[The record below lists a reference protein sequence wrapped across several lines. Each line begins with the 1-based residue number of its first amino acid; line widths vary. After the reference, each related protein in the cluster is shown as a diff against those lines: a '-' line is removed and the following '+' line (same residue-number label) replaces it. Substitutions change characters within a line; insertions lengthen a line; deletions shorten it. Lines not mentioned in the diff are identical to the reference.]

1 MVDRVLLDCEVQK
14 MNKFQEDK
22 MEYHQYKRTIEELE
36 RARQEAEKARLTEK
50 EANAVKAEFLA
61 NMSHEVRTP
70 INAMLGFNEMIMKE
84 TQESQTA
91 EYAVNVKAAGTALI
105 SIINDIFDFTNM
117 EASRLE
123 LSHSTY
129 STRELLQHMVTYAD
143 YNVGKKN
150 LKLFTYIDENLPRE
164 LSGDA
169 MRITQ
174 VLNNLIS
181 NAVKYTKKGFV
192 AVTIKWEQITP
203 DRGEMFVSVEDSGIG
218 IRPED
223 MDKITEYFIRTDMKR
238 NQHIQG
244 LGLGLSIVTKIL
256 NLMNSTLQIK
266 SEYEKG
272 SEFSFRLMQDV
283 VDPAPV
289 GKVEWRHDF
298 QFLLQESRGRKFV
311 APDAKILSVDDNAVN
326 LDLFCGILKDT
337 KVKID
342 TAMNGEEALELIR
355 KNKYHIIFL
364 DHMMPVMD
372 GMKTLEIIKE
382 ERLCPETAVIALTA
396 NAVGGME
403 KRYLG
408 AGFHAYMTKPIE
420 GKRLKDMVRRFLPQV
435 LVVDA
440 KDDEPVSKMVE
451 QKALEWNKIAEKFPY
466 LDVNIAKGFCS
477 DDINFYLEVLESY
490 VIHQQ
495 VEVLEKSYAN
505 KDLDAYL
512 VQIHALKSTSKSIG
526 AMHMSEHARALE
538 IAAKEKD
545 MDYIRK
551 NHVCVMAEYKE
562 LLERVSATLD
572 QQDER
577 QGEKVTISLELR
589 DVPLILVV
597 DDNGLNLRVAEKM
610 LEKQFKVA
618 SVSSGMEVLE
628 FVKNTIPDLI
638 LLDIHMPEMDGFEV
652 LERLQGDPEYKDIPV
667 VFLTANEERE
677 VEVKGFELGA
687 QDFIKKPFSAD
698 IMIRRVDRILEL
710 QRLQKNLQREVAK
723 QTRRAEERRKKVE
736 RLSMQIMQTLAGA
749 IDAKDTYTNGHSVRV
764 AAYSREIAR
773 RYGKSQ
779 KEQEDIYYIGLLHD
793 IGKIGIPDEIITK
806 NTTLSDREYLMVK
819 THPQIGGDILK
830 NISEIPYIDVGARW
844 HHERYDGTGYPD
856 GLKGEEIPEV
866 ARIIGI
872 ADAYDAMSSKRNY
885 RAEIPQ
891 DVIRKEI
898 IAGRGTQFDPIFADI
913 MVEMI
918 DDDVNYEMREI

>member
-1 MVDRVLLDCEVQK
+1 
-14 MNKFQEDK
+14 MNKFQDDK
-22 MEYHQYKRTIEELE
+22 MEYRQYKRTIEELE
-36 RARQEAEKARLTEK
+36 KAKQDAEKARMTEK
-50 EANAVKAEFLA
+50 EANVAKAEFLA

-70 INAMLGFNEMIMKE
+70 INAILGFNEMIMKE

-123 LSHSTY
+123 LSHANY
-129 STRELLQHMVTYAD
+129 STRELLQDMVTYAD
-143 YNVGKKN
+143 YNVTKKN

-164 LSGDA
+164 LCGDA

-181 NAVKYTKKGFV
+181 NAVKYTQKGFV
-192 AVTIKWEQITP
+192 AITIKWEQITP
-203 DRGEMFVSVEDSGIG
+203 DRGEIFVSVEDSGIG
-218 IRPED
+218 IKPED

-244 LGLGLSIVTKIL
+244 LGLGLSIVTKLL
-256 NLMNSTLQIK
+256 NLMNSSLQIK

-272 SEFSFRLMQDV
+272 SEFSFRLMQDI
-283 VDPAPV
+283 VDSAPV

-298 QFLLQESRGRKFV
+298 QFLLKESRGRKFV
-311 APDAKILSVDDNAVN
+311 APDARILSVDDNAVN

-364 DHMMPVMD
+364 DHMMPVLD

-382 ERLCPETAVIALTA
+382 ERLCPETAIVALTA

-403 KRYLG
+403 KKYLG

-420 GKRLKDMVRRFLPQV
+420 GKRLKDMIRRFLPQV

-440 KDDEPVSKMVE
+440 SDDEPISKMAE

-477 DDINFYLEVLESY
+477 DNISFYFEVLESY

-495 VEVLEKSYAN
+495 VEALERSYAEKN
-505 KDLDAYL
+505 LDNYL
-512 VQIHALKSTSKSIG
+512 IQIHALKSTSKSIG
-526 AMHMSEHARALE
+526 AMHMAEHARALE

-545 MDYIRK
+545 MDYVKK

-572 QQDER
+572 QQEQRPEEKIDVF
-577 QGEKVTISLELR
+577 GEMR

-618 SVSSGMEVLE
+618 TVSSGKEALE
-628 FVKNTIPDLI
+628 YVKNTIPDLI

-652 LERLQGDPEYKDIPV
+652 LEILQADSEYKDIPV

-677 VEVKGFELGA
+677 VEVKGFEVGA

-710 QRLQKNLQREVAK
+710 KRLQKNLQREVAK

-736 RLSMQIMQTLAGA
+736 RLSMQIMQTLAGT

-779 KEQEDIYYIGLLHD
+779 REQEDIYYIGLLHD

-856 GLKGEEIPEV
+856 GLRGEEIPEV

-898 IAGRGTQFDPIFADI
+898 VNGRGTQFDPIFADI

-918 DDDVNYEMREI
+918 DDDVNYEMREM

>member
-1 MVDRVLLDCEVQK
+1 

-22 MEYHQYKRTIEELE
+22 MEYRQYRRTIEELE

-129 STRELLQHMVTYAD
+129 STRELLQDMVTYAD

-610 LEKQFKVA
+610 LE
-618 SVSSGMEVLE
+618 
-628 FVKNTIPDLI
+628 
-638 LLDIHMPEMDGFEV
+638 
-652 LERLQGDPEYKDIPV
+652 
-667 VFLTANEERE
+667 
-677 VEVKGFELGA
+677 
-687 QDFIKKPFSAD
+687 
-698 IMIRRVDRILEL
+698 
-710 QRLQKNLQREVAK
+710 
-723 QTRRAEERRKKVE
+723 
-736 RLSMQIMQTLAGA
+736 
-749 IDAKDTYTNGHSVRV
+749 
-764 AAYSREIAR
+764 
-773 RYGKSQ
+773 
-779 KEQEDIYYIGLLHD
+779 
-793 IGKIGIPDEIITK
+793 
-806 NTTLSDREYLMVK
+806 
-819 THPQIGGDILK
+819 
-830 NISEIPYIDVGARW
+830 
-844 HHERYDGTGYPD
+844 
-856 GLKGEEIPEV
+856 
-866 ARIIGI
+866 
-872 ADAYDAMSSKRNY
+872 
-885 RAEIPQ
+885 
-891 DVIRKEI
+891 
-898 IAGRGTQFDPIFADI
+898 
-913 MVEMI
+913 
-918 DDDVNYEMREI
+918 

>member
-1 MVDRVLLDCEVQK
+1 

-22 MEYHQYKRTIEELE
+22 MEYRQYKRTIEELE
-36 RARQEAEKARLTEK
+36 RAKQEAEKARMTEK
-50 EANAVKAEFLA
+50 EANAAKAEFLA

-70 INAMLGFNEMIMKE
+70 INAILGFNEMIMKE

-123 LSHSTY
+123 LSHATY
-129 STRELLQHMVTYAD
+129 STRELLQDMVTYAD
-143 YNVGKKN
+143 YNVTKKN

-192 AVTIKWEQITP
+192 AITIKWEEITK
-203 DRGEMFVSVEDSGIG
+203 DRGEMLVSVEDSGIG

-238 NQHIQG
+238 NQNIQG
-244 LGLGLSIVTKIL
+244 LGLGLSIVTKLL
-256 NLMNSTLQIK
+256 NLMNSSLQIK

-272 SEFSFRLMQDV
+272 SEFSFRLMQDI

-298 QFLLQESRGRKFV
+298 QFLLKESKSRKFV

-382 ERLCPETAVIALTA
+382 EKLCPETAVIALTA

-440 KDDEPVSKMVE
+440 SDDEPINKMEE
-451 QKALEWNKIAEKFPY
+451 QKALEWNKIGEKFPY

-477 DDINFYLEVLESY
+477 DNISFYLEVLESY

-495 VEVLEKSYAN
+495 VEVLEKSYIE
-505 KDLDAYL
+505 KDLDNYL
-512 VQIHALKSTSKSIG
+512 IQIHALKSTSKSIG
-526 AMHMSEHARALE
+526 AMHMAEHARALE
-538 IAAKEKD
+538 IAAKERD

-551 NHVCVMAEYKE
+551 NHICVMAEYKE

-572 QQDER
+572 QQEER
-577 QGEKVTISLELR
+577 TEDKIHVSSELR

-597 DDNGLNLRVAEKM
+597 DDNALNLRVAEKM
-610 LEKQFKVA
+610 LEGQFKVA
-618 SVSSGMEVLE
+618 TVSSGKDALE
-628 FVKNTIPDLI
+628 FVKDTIPDLI

-652 LERLQGDPEYKDIPV
+652 LEILQGDPEYKEIPV

-677 VEVKGFELGA
+677 VEVKGFEVGA

-710 QRLQKNLQREVAK
+710 KRLQKNLQREVAK

-779 KEQEDIYYIGLLHD
+779 REQEDIYYIGLLHD

-819 THPQIGGDILK
+819 THPQIGGDILN

>member
-22 MEYHQYKRTIEELE
+22 MEYHQYKRTIEELD

-129 STRELLQHMVTYAD
+129 STRELLQDMVTYAD

>member
-1 MVDRVLLDCEVQK
+1 
-14 MNKFQEDK
+14 MNKYQDDR
-22 MEYHQYKRTIEELE
+22 MEYRQYKRTIEELE
-36 RARQEAEKARLTEK
+36 KAKQDAEKARMTEK
-50 EANAVKAEFLA
+50 EANVAKAEFLA

-70 INAMLGFNEMIMKE
+70 INAILGFNEMIMKE

-123 LSHSTY
+123 LSHANY
-129 STRELLQHMVTYAD
+129 STRELLQDMVTYAD
-143 YNVGKKN
+143 YNVTKKN

-164 LSGDA
+164 LCGDA

-181 NAVKYTKKGFV
+181 NAVKYTQKGFV
-192 AVTIKWEQITP
+192 AITIKWEQITP
-203 DRGEMFVSVEDSGIG
+203 DRGEIFVSVEDSGIG
-218 IRPED
+218 IKPED

-244 LGLGLSIVTKIL
+244 LGLGLSIVTKLL
-256 NLMNSTLQIK
+256 NLMNSSLQIK

-272 SEFSFRLMQDV
+272 SEFSFRLMQDI
-283 VDPAPV
+283 VDSAPV

-298 QFLLQESRGRKFV
+298 QFLLKESRGRKFV
-311 APDAKILSVDDNAVN
+311 APDARILSVDDNAVN

-364 DHMMPVMD
+364 DHMMPVLD

-382 ERLCPETAVIALTA
+382 ERLCPETAIVALTA

-403 KRYLG
+403 KKYLG

-420 GKRLKDMVRRFLPQV
+420 GKRLKDMIRRFLPQI

-440 KDDEPVSKMVE
+440 SDDEPISKMAE

-466 LDVNIAKGFCS
+466 LDVNIARGFCS
-477 DDINFYLEVLESY
+477 DNISFYLEVLESY

-495 VEVLEKSYAN
+495 VEALERSYAEKN
-505 KDLDAYL
+505 LDNYL
-512 VQIHALKSTSKSIG
+512 IQIHALKSTSKSIG
-526 AMHMSEHARALE
+526 AMHMAEHARALE

-545 MDYIRK
+545 MDYVKK
-551 NHVCVMAEYKE
+551 NHVCVMAECKE

-572 QQDER
+572 QQEQR
-577 QGEKVTISLELR
+577 TEEKIAVSGEMR

-618 SVSSGMEVLE
+618 TVSSGKEALE
-628 FVKNTIPDLI
+628 YVKNTIPDLI

-652 LERLQGDPEYKDIPV
+652 LEILQADSEYKDIPV

-677 VEVKGFELGA
+677 VEVKGFEAGA

-710 QRLQKNLQREVAK
+710 KRLQKNLQREVAK

-736 RLSMQIMQTLAGA
+736 RLSMQIMQTLAGT

-779 KEQEDIYYIGLLHD
+779 REQEDIYYIGLLHD

-898 IAGRGTQFDPIFADI
+898 VNGRGTQFDPIFADI

-918 DDDVNYEMREI
+918 DDDVNYEMREM

>member
-1 MVDRVLLDCEVQK
+1 MGLRDCEVQK
-14 MNKFQEDK
+14 MNKFQDDK
-22 MEYHQYKRTIEELE
+22 MEYRQYKRTIEELE
-36 RARQEAEKARLTEK
+36 KAKQDAEKARMTEK
-50 EANAVKAEFLA
+50 EANVAKAEFLA

-70 INAMLGFNEMIMKE
+70 INAILGFNEMIMKE

-123 LSHSTY
+123 LSHATY
-129 STRELLQHMVTYAD
+129 STRELLQDMVTYAD
-143 YNVGKKN
+143 YNVTKKN

-192 AVTIKWEQITP
+192 AITIKWEQITP

-218 IRPED
+218 IKPED

-244 LGLGLSIVTKIL
+244 LGLGLSIVTKLL
-256 NLMNSTLQIK
+256 NLMNSSLQIK

-283 VDPAPV
+283 VDSAPV

-298 QFLLQESRGRKFV
+298 QFLLKESRGRKFV
-311 APDAKILSVDDNAVN
+311 APDARILSVDDNAVN

-372 GMKTLEIIKE
+372 GMRTLEIIKE
-382 ERLCPETAVIALTA
+382 ERLCPETAIVALTA

-403 KRYLG
+403 KKYLG

-420 GKRLKDMVRRFLPQV
+420 GKRLKDMIRRFLPQV
-435 LVVDA
+435 LVVDTS
-440 KDDEPVSKMVE
+440 DDEPVSKMAE

-477 DDINFYLEVLESY
+477 DNISFYLEVLESY

-495 VEVLEKSYAN
+495 VEVLERSYAEKN
-505 KDLDAYL
+505 LDNYL
-512 VQIHALKSTSKSIG
+512 IQIHALKSTSKSIG
-526 AMHMSEHARALE
+526 AMHMAEHARALE

-545 MDYIRK
+545 MDYIKK
-551 NHVCVMAEYKE
+551 NHICVMAEYKE

-572 QQDER
+572 QQE
-577 QGEKVTISLELR
+577 QKQEEKIVVSGEMR

-618 SVSSGMEVLE
+618 TVSSGKEALE

-652 LERLQGDPEYKDIPV
+652 LEILQADSEYKDIPV

-677 VEVKGFELGA
+677 VEVKGFEVGA

-710 QRLQKNLQREVAK
+710 KRLQKNLQREVAK

-736 RLSMQIMQTLAGA
+736 RLSMQIMQTLAGT

-779 KEQEDIYYIGLLHD
+779 REQEDIYYIGLLHD

-819 THPQIGGDILK
+819 THPQIGGDILR

-856 GLKGEEIPEV
+856 GLRGEEIPEV

-898 IAGRGTQFDPIFADI
+898 VNGRGTQFDPVFADI

-918 DDDVNYEMREI
+918 DDDVNYEMREM

>member
-1 MVDRVLLDCEVQK
+1 

-22 MEYHQYKRTIEELE
+22 MEYHQYKRTIEELD

-129 STRELLQHMVTYAD
+129 STRELLQDMVTYAD

-577 QGEKVTISLELR
+577 QGEKVTISSELR

>member
-22 MEYHQYKRTIEELE
+22 MEYHQYKRTIEELD

-129 STRELLQHMVTYAD
+129 STRELLQDMVTYAD

-577 QGEKVTISLELR
+577 QGEKVTISSELR

>member
-129 STRELLQHMVTYAD
+129 STRELLQDMVTYAD

-440 KDDEPVSKMVE
+440 KDDEPVSKMAE

-577 QGEKVTISLELR
+577 QEERVNISSELR

-597 DDNGLNLRVAEKM
+597 DDNALNLRVAEKM

-618 SVSSGMEVLE
+618 TASSGKEGLE
-628 FVKNTIPDLI
+628 FVKNNIPDLI

-652 LERLQGDPEYKDIPV
+652 LEKLQENPEYKEIPV

-677 VEVKGFELGA
+677 VEVKGFEAGA

-710 QRLQKNLQREVAK
+710 KRLQKNLQKEVAK

-736 RLSMQIMQTLAGA
+736 RLSMQIMQTLAGT

-913 MVEMI
+913 MVEMM

>member
-1 MVDRVLLDCEVQK
+1 MVERVLLDCEVQK

-22 MEYHQYKRTIEELE
+22 MEYRQYKRTIEELE
-36 RARQEAEKARLTEK
+36 RARQEGEKARLTEK

-129 STRELLQHMVTYAD
+129 STRELLQDMVTYAD

-164 LSGDA
+164 LCGDA

-244 LGLGLSIVTKIL
+244 LGLGLSIVTKVL

-272 SEFSFRLMQDV
+272 SEFSFRLMQDI

-342 TAMNGEEALELIR
+342 TAMNGEEALELIK

-440 KDDEPVSKMVE
+440 NDDEPVSKMAE

-495 VEVLEKSYAN
+495 VEVLEKSFAN

-577 QGEKVTISLELR
+577 QGEKVTISSELR

>member
-1 MVDRVLLDCEVQK
+1 

-22 MEYHQYKRTIEELE
+22 MEYGQYKRTIEELE
-36 RARQEAEKARLTEK
+36 RAKQEAEKARMTEK
-50 EANAVKAEFLA
+50 EANAAKAEFLA

-70 INAMLGFNEMIMKE
+70 INAILGFNEMIMKE

-577 QGEKVTISLELR
+577 QGEKVTISSELR

>member
-22 MEYHQYKRTIEELE
+22 MEYHQYKRTIEELD

>member
-1 MVDRVLLDCEVQK
+1 
-14 MNKFQEDK
+14 MNKFQDDK
-22 MEYHQYKRTIEELE
+22 MEYRQYKRTIEELE
-36 RARQEAEKARLTEK
+36 KAKQDAEKARMTEK
-50 EANAVKAEFLA
+50 EANVAKAEFLA

-70 INAMLGFNEMIMKE
+70 INAILGFNEMIMKE

-123 LSHSTY
+123 LSHATY
-129 STRELLQHMVTYAD
+129 STRELLQDMVTYAD
-143 YNVGKKN
+143 YNVTKKN

-181 NAVKYTKKGFV
+181 NAVKYTQKGFV
-192 AVTIKWEQITP
+192 AITIKWEQITP

-218 IRPED
+218 IKPED

-244 LGLGLSIVTKIL
+244 LGLGLSIVTKLL
-256 NLMNSTLQIK
+256 NLMNSSLQIK

-272 SEFSFRLMQDV
+272 SEFSFRLMQDI
-283 VDPAPV
+283 VDSAPV

-298 QFLLQESRGRKFV
+298 QFLLKESRRRKFV

-372 GMKTLEIIKE
+372 GMKTLEVIKE
-382 ERLCPETAVIALTA
+382 ERLCPETAIVALTA

-403 KRYLG
+403 KKYLG

-420 GKRLKDMVRRFLPQV
+420 GKRLKDMIRRFLPQV

-440 KDDEPVSKMVE
+440 SDDEPVSKMAE

-477 DDINFYLEVLESY
+477 DNISFYLEVLESY

-495 VEVLEKSYAN
+495 VEALERSYAEKN
-505 KDLDAYL
+505 LDNYL
-512 VQIHALKSTSKSIG
+512 IQIHALKSTSKSIG
-526 AMHMSEHARALE
+526 AMHMAEHARALE

-545 MDYIRK
+545 MDYVKK

-572 QQDER
+572 QQEQRPEEKIDVF
-577 QGEKVTISLELR
+577 GEMR

-618 SVSSGMEVLE
+618 TVSSGKEALE
-628 FVKNTIPDLI
+628 YVKNTIPDLI

-652 LERLQGDPEYKDIPV
+652 LEILQADSEYKDIPV

-677 VEVKGFELGA
+677 VEVKGFEVGA

-710 QRLQKNLQREVAK
+710 KRLQKNLQREVAK

-736 RLSMQIMQTLAGA
+736 RLSMQIMQTLAGT

-779 KEQEDIYYIGLLHD
+779 REQEDIYYIGLLHD

-856 GLKGEEIPEV
+856 GLRGEEIPEV

-898 IAGRGTQFDPIFADI
+898 VNGRGTQFDPVFADI

-918 DDDVNYEMREI
+918 DDDVNYEMREM

>member
-22 MEYHQYKRTIEELE
+22 MEYRQYRRTIEELE

-129 STRELLQHMVTYAD
+129 STRELLQDMVTYAD

-440 KDDEPVSKMVE
+440 KDDEPVSKMAE
-451 QKALEWNKIAEKFPY
+451 QKVLEWNKIAEKFPY

-551 NHVCVMAEYKE
+551 NHVCVIAEYKE

-577 QGEKVTISLELR
+577 QGEKVTISSELR

-618 SVSSGMEVLE
+618 SVSSGMEALE

-652 LERLQGDPEYKDIPV
+652 LERLQGDLEYKDIPV

-779 KEQEDIYYIGLLHD
+779 REQEDIYYIGLLHD